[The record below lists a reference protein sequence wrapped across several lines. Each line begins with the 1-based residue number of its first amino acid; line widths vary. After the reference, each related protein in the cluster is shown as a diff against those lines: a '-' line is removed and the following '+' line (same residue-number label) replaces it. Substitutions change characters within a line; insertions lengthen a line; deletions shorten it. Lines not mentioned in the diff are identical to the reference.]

1 MGSYFHS
8 VNNVRV
14 LPHFDKL
21 GLRPKW
27 NKPGKEIKLVKFLV
41 IVVMGSDIS

>member
-1 MGSYFHS
+1 MCYKSNLRIF
-8 VNNVRV
+8 
-14 LPHFDKL
+14 LHFDKL

-27 NKPGKEIKLVKFLV
+27 NKTGTEIRLVTFFI

>member
-1 MGSYFHS
+1 MCCKGNLRIF
-8 VNNVRV
+8 
-14 LPHFDKL
+14 LHFDKL

-27 NKPGKEIKLVKFLV
+27 NKTGTEIRLVTFFI